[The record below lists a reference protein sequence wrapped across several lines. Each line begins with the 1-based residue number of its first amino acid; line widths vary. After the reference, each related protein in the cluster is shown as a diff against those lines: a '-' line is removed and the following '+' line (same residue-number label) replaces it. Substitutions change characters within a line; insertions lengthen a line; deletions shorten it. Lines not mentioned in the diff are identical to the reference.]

1 MSNVLM
7 SRLGLRIVIASLSA
21 GLVFDITAQE
31 KPTKSTLTDLG
42 IEVVDRDYV
51 IPFRVPRNEG
61 GYLQIRAPAAL
72 PDWRQSE
79 NSVPLTDIRI
89 RSVAEEDGV
98 RLKIGAIFDDSE
110 PVDAP
115 GPKYGE
121 KEEIIASYFAR
132 LGDTVT
138 VRELERF
145 GFKALVLRIGRYEP
159 NPVKEIV
166 PAPTILHEV
175 VNELKSVAFV
185 DLQVEPPANHSYRLT
200 IQNLSSSSI
209 VALTFHIPTSCTET
223 IERTRANPLA
233 MPGAILQTSIKIDD
247 APQNARSKLVI
258 KSALFDD
265 GNFDGDVEAAA
276 EMAARLRGREVQL
289 SRLLLLLQGIS
300 IQQNQ
305 EADNLIPEIRSVEKF
320 RIDVDA
326 SSVEALQSQFP
337 TLPKAKGKAWL
348 TSKVMD
354 GLKSGRGH
362 ALYLLNEIE
371 KERMR
376 DPKRFDLH
384 RSLTA
389 LTERIA
395 KLVSNQ

>member
-1 MSNVLM
+1 
-7 SRLGLRIVIASLSA
+7 
-21 GLVFDITAQE
+21 
-31 KPTKSTLTDLG
+31 
-42 IEVVDRDYV
+42 
-51 IPFRVPRNEG
+51 
-61 GYLQIRAPAAL
+61 
-72 PDWRQSE
+72 
-79 NSVPLTDIRI
+79 
-89 RSVAEEDGV
+89 
-98 RLKIGAIFDDSE
+98 
-110 PVDAP
+110 
-115 GPKYGE
+115 
-121 KEEIIASYFAR
+121 
-132 LGDTVT
+132 
-138 VRELERF
+138 
-145 GFKALVLRIGRYEP
+145 
-159 NPVKEIV
+159 
-166 PAPTILHEV
+166 
-175 VNELKSVAFV
+175 
-185 DLQVEPPANHSYRLT
+185 
-200 IQNLSSSSI
+200 
-209 VALTFHIPTSCTET
+209 
-223 IERTRANPLA
+223 